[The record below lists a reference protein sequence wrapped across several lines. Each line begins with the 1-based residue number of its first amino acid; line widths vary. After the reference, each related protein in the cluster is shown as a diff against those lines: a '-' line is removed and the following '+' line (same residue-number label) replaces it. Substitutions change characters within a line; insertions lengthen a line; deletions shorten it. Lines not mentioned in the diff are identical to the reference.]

1 MKKFL
6 PYIVGL
12 SLIALTASAVQE
24 KVERYGGQYPVWFN
38 KGIYVSPDSPA
49 SPNDT
54 VHKVTRVLAGSA
66 TIDFATATIVCRDSS
81 AITVIGAQVN
91 DPCFVGMPATLTAGG
106 TGLHESFTCYVSAAD
121 AVKVRACAAG
131 TADDPPSVV
140 YEVRV
145 ISNS

>member
-1 MKKFL
+1 MKKIL
-6 PYIVGL
+6 
-12 SLIALTASAVQE
+12 AVLGVVAFIGVAYAATE

-38 KGIYVSPDSPA
+38 KGLYVSPDSPA

-54 VHKVTRVLAGSA
+54 THKVTRMLAGSA
-66 TIDFATATIVCRDSS
+66 TIDFASATITCRDSS

-91 DPCFVGMPATLTAGG
+91 DPCFVGMPTTLTAGG
-106 TGLHESFTCYVSAAD
+106 TGLHESFTCYVSAAN